1 MPYLEFQTRSMK
13 KSIPLLLIIF
23 SVSFSF
29 AQSLTKKEKEILQLI
44 DKNHTESVAL
54 LKKAVNINSGTNNLK
69 GVREVGQLFDVEFK
83 KAGFETKWIDMP
95 TEMKRAGH
103 LFIEKKGTKGKRLLL
118 IGHLDTVFEPD
129 SPFQTWVDQ
138 DSVALAPGANDMK
151 GGDVII
157 LYALKA
163 LQEAGALKAAQLI
176 VALHGD
182 EENGGDPDSISR
194 KDIVDAA
201 KRSDYALAFETAT
214 GFGFGTVARRG
225 SSGWQ
230 LNVKGKRAHSGGV
243 FSPSTGAGAIYE
255 ASRILN
261 DFYKE
266 LPEKYLTFNPGII
279 VGGSTAELESSN
291 GQASGKSN
299 IVAETAIVKGD
310 LRFISEDQKIQ
321 ARKKMME
328 IVSRHLPMTDATITF
343 EDGIPSMP
351 PTDGN
356 YQLLSTLSKVSID
369 LGMGEVKPW
378 DPGQRGAGDI
388 SYIAP
393 YISGIDGLGA
403 MGRGAHTLNETIDLR
418 TFKDL
423 TKRAAILI
431 YRLTR
436 P

>member
-1 MPYLEFQTRSMK
+1 MK
-13 KSIPLLLIIF
+13 KIILSICIT
-23 SVSFSF
+23 VSFNFSF
-29 AQSLTKKEKEILQLI
+29 AQSLTRKEKEILQLI
-44 DKNHTESVAL
+44 DKNYARSIAL

-69 GVREVGQLFDVEFK
+69 GVTEVGQLFDAEFK
-83 KAGFETKWIDMP
+83 KAGFETRWIDMP
-95 TEMKRAGH
+95 VEMKRAGH
-103 LFIEKKGTKGKRLLL
+103 LFVEKKGTKGKRLLL
-118 IGHLDTVFEPD
+118 IGHLDTVFESD

-163 LQEAGALKAAQLI
+163 LQEAGVLKDAQLI

-182 EENGGDPDSISR
+182 EENGGDPESISR
-194 KDIVDAA
+194 KDIIHAA

-214 GFGFGTVARRG
+214 GFGYGTIARRG

-243 FSPSTGAGAIYE
+243 FSPGTGAGAIYE
-255 ASRILN
+255 ASRILT

-279 VGGSTAELESSN
+279 VGGSTADVPSSV
-291 GQASGKSN
+291 GQASGKN
-299 IVAETAIVKGD
+299 NVVAETAIVKGD
-310 LRFISEDQKIQ
+310 LRFISEEQKTQ
-321 ARKKMME
+321 ARKKMTE
-328 IVSRHLPMTDATITF
+328 IVSRHLPMTDATIMF

-356 YQLLSTLSKVSID
+356 YQLLNALSKASVD

-388 SYIAP
+388 SYVAP

-403 MGRGAHTLNETIDLR
+403 MGRGAHSLNETIDLR

>member
-1 MPYLEFQTRSMK
+1 MK

>member
-1 MPYLEFQTRSMK
+1 M
-13 KSIPLLLIIF
+13 
-23 SVSFSF
+23 
-29 AQSLTKKEKEILQLI
+29 
-44 DKNHTESVAL
+44 AL

-69 GVREVGQLFDVEFK
+69 GVRETGMLFDTEFK
-83 KAGFETKWIDMP
+83 KAGFETRWIDMP
-95 TEMKRAGH
+95 AEMKRAGH

-138 DSVALAPGANDMK
+138 DTIALAPGANDMK

-163 LQEAGALKAAQLI
+163 LQEAGVLQEAQFI

-182 EENGGDPDSISR
+182 EENGGDPESISR
-194 KDIVDAA
+194 KDIIEAA

-214 GFGFGTVARRG
+214 GFGYGTVARRG
-225 SSGWQ
+225 ASSWQ
-230 LNVKGKRAHSGGV
+230 LKVTGKRAHSSGI
-243 FSPSTGAGAIYE
+243 FSPTVGAGAIYE
-255 ASRILN
+255 SSRILN

-266 LPEKYLTFNPGII
+266 LPEKYLTFNPGVI
-279 VGGSTAELESSN
+279 VGGSTAEVESSVGN
-291 GQASGKSN
+291 ASGKSN
-299 IVAETAIVKGD
+299 VVAETAIVNGD
-310 LRFISEDQKIQ
+310 LRFISEEQKERI
-321 ARKKMME
+321 RKKMME
-328 IVSRHLPMTDATITF
+328 IVARHLPLTDATITF

-351 PTDGN
+351 PTEGN
-356 YQLLSTLSKVSID
+356 YKLLAELSAVSVD

-378 DPGQRGAGDI
+378 DPGQGGAGVA
-388 SYIAP
+388 YVAP

-403 MGRGAHTLNETIDLR
+403 MGRGAHSLNETIDLR

-436 P
+436 

>member
-1 MPYLEFQTRSMK
+1 MK
-13 KSIPLLLIIF
+13 KIF
-23 SVSFSF
+23 LAFTVSFTVCFSF
-29 AQSLTKKEKEILQLI
+29 AQPLTKKEKEILTLI
-44 DKNHTESVAL
+44 DKNHEESIAL

-69 GVREVGQLFDVEFK
+69 GVREVGDLFNEEFK
-83 KAGFETKWIDMP
+83 KAGFETRWVDMP

-103 LFIEKKGTKGKRLLL
+103 LFVEKKGTKGKRLLL

-163 LQEAGALKAAQLI
+163 LQQAGALKNAQLI

-194 KDIVDAA
+194 KDIIEAA

-214 GFGFGTVARRG
+214 GFGYGTVARRG
-225 SSGWQ
+225 SSGWE
-230 LNVKGKRAHSGGV
+230 LKVTGKRAHSGGV

-279 VGGSTAELESSN
+279 VGGSTAEVQSSV
-291 GQASGKSN
+291 GQASGKN
-299 IVAETAIVKGD
+299 NVVAETAIVKGD
-310 LRFISEDQKIQ
+310 LRFISEDQKTQ
-321 ARKKMME
+321 ARKKMTE
-328 IVSRHLPMTDATITF
+328 IVSHHLPMTDATITF

-356 YQLLSTLSKVSID
+356 YQLLSELSKVSLD

-393 YISGIDGLGA
+393 YVSGIDGLGA
-403 MGRGAHTLNETIDLR
+403 MGRGAHSLNETIDLR